1 MRTIFIFIL
10 IVICFLAGLSLNAQT
25 DSAGVLTKPDSTTK
39 VNNGKEI
46 LLDTLKP
53 AHDSA
58 TLALAKKDSLIEK
71 KHDPHKATIRS
82 AIIPGWGQAY
92 NHEYWKIP
100 IVYGAL
106 AVPGSLFIYNNKWY
120 QKTKEAYDIL
130 VNGGDTSSIDPKLEG
145 LSPADL
151 QYYRNSFRKSRDY
164 SVLFFLLVWGLNVAD
179 ATVFAHLKDFDVSS
193 DLSMHIQPDYNITT
207 KTPSLGFVFN
217 YKEPKKKLLPSSF

>member
-1 MRTIFIFIL
+1 MRKFFIFIL
-10 IVICFLAGLSLNAQT
+10 IAVFSVTGLRLKAQT
-25 DSAGVLTKPDSTTK
+25 DSTQNLVKPDSATK

-53 AHDSA
+53 KHDSA
-58 TLALAKKDSLIEK
+58 TIALAKKDSLIEK

-120 QKTKEAYDIL
+120 QKTKDAYEIL
-130 VNGGDTSSIDPKLEG
+130 VNEDSARYSEIDPKLQG
-145 LSPADL
+145 LSP
-151 QYYRNSFRKSRDY
+151 
-164 SVLFFLLVWGLNVAD
+164 
-179 ATVFAHLKDFDVSS
+179 
-193 DLSMHIQPDYNITT
+193 
-207 KTPSLGFVFN
+207 
-217 YKEPKKKLLPSSF
+217 